1 MVIVDVTIES
11 MVTAAHDRLAPY
23 ERTGSARNLRVWQ
36 RTSDSIS
43 YALKDAAISK
53 AQLGACLLRN
63 WKTAGGKRF
72 YTWPSE
78 RMKARGKDDIK
89 FDLQQ
94 DFLDYMDDNLEQGS
108 AGWFLDALYR
118 AWLSYRD
125 GSGDTLEPELLAI
138 VAQTSIDI
146 APYERSNAE
155 LTFYL
160 SVATRTRV
168 EAALASLKLDFSML
182 AVEMLAESAKKKFP
196 AAVESAMTAIAVDT
210 STSIKVRLNS
220 ELSRRLTLAIE
231 SKPYS
236 VSQMLDYM
244 MNNWAEVA
252 EARIQAGEGQGT
264 GGGGGSIVVPGGT
277 FDVPSDSDIESLFDD
292 WGN

>member
-1 MVIVDVTIES
+1 MVTVDATVES
-11 MVTAAHDRLAPY
+11 MVTAAHDRLTPY

-63 WKTAGGKRF
+63 WKTAGGKHF

-78 RMKARGKDDIK
+78 RMKKRGKDDIK

-94 DFLDYMDDNLEQGS
+94 DFLDYMDDNMEQDS

-118 AWLSYRD
+118 AWLHYRD
-125 GSGDTLEPELLAI
+125 GDVDALDPEMLAI
-138 VAQTSIDI
+138 VAQTNIDI
-146 APYERSNAE
+146 APYEHSNAE
-155 LTFYL
+155 LAFNL
-160 SVATRTRV
+160 SAATKTRV
-168 EAALASLKLDFSML
+168 EAALAGLKLDFSML

-196 AAVESAMTAIAVDT
+196 AAVESAMTAITVDT
-210 STSIKVRLNS
+210 GTVIKVRLNS
-220 ELSRRLTLAIE
+220 NLSRRLNLVIE
-231 SKPYS
+231 NKPYS
-236 VSQMLDYM
+236 ISQMIDYM

-252 EARIQAGEGQGT
+252 EARILAGEGQGT

-277 FDVPSDSDIESLFDD
+277 FDVPSDSDIEHLFDG
-292 WGN
+292 WGV